1 MNTYDCKYV
10 IRKIDNDLYALFVD
24 DNFVE
29 RNSDVFA
36 LCKKIEELKANDN
49 SR

>member
-24 DNFVE
+24 DKFIE
-29 RNSDVFA
+29 RSSNIFA
-36 LCKKIEELKANDN
+36 LYKKIEELKANDN